1 MFDDIAI
8 DVATRQYAQPGE
20 GIHDIFRRASE
31 VVRPTFDD
39 PKKADDFV
47 SFVHYAMRGKKFSPG
62 GRILAGAGTT
72 HGNLLNCFVQDE
84 SPYEPGTTEGALHLA
99 KKLAVVTRVGG
110 GNGLNLDAYPAKRE
124 YTGPVGK
131 AYIYHKSDSNV
142 PLGRY
147 TDLVTG
153 NVVVSGYKELVPVS
167 PSGWLSVYSDEVIV
181 VPDSTEGIWDAAAT
195 MVKLLLKGKDV
206 LIDVS
211 QLRPEG
217 SPVSGSGGT
226 SSGPA
231 SFAVEIFDN
240 FARWA
245 SLGGADYA
253 GPVATLRYVFA
264 PTLRVIR
271 QGGVR
276 RGAGMATLSASHPD
290 LLDFLTAKTLE
301 REREEG
307 DIGTFNI
314 SVLADDEFMG
324 KMMAGNPQ
332 ERGLM
337 HTIAEQ
343 AWSTGEPGL
352 IFVDT
357 INQHN
362 MLYPTHGPIRS
373 TNPCF
378 SGDTII
384 ETEFG
389 PTPIKDI
396 KEPTWVYTMD
406 HHGKLDIALA
416 TAAWMT
422 REKAETLTLRFNN
435 GRELTVTPDH
445 LIYVDETK
453 NTDAGWVKAQDL
465 VEGDVVVGFCRA
477 RRGAKYSG
485 VKLSSEDN
493 RAYRME
499 HRFVYEGMY
508 GAIPEGYDV
517 HHIDGDTYNNS
528 LDNLELLTHSEH
540 ATLTR
545 HSVPNDHMVNCPDT
559 GKFISTESSKRGAK
573 TIVQVPD
580 HLATKWPGVPRIVSI
595 TKGPEIPVYDISVP
609 GYGNVIANG
618 IVAHN
623 CGEIPLYPGEPCDL
637 GAVNLAEY
645 VVDGIPQY
653 RQLEDDA
660 CRYAEYLDRILDVEV
675 SPLQEIHDAI
685 QSKRRIGLG
694 MMGLADALIKMGIRY
709 DSEEG
714 LDVAAT
720 FAAAIRDG
728 AYRYTTTVA
737 ANQGRTAPSD
747 VAAAG
752 FNRRNVACLTVAPTG
767 TTAMVMGTTSGIEP
781 LFAPFI
787 YRRIGTEYKQ
797 ILHPLF
803 KEELGKFPPHPARTQ
818 WGFDDDNFQPQGW
831 NWEEVT
837 RDISNNHGSVQGI
850 PYIPEEVQDLFV
862 CAHDIDPLAH
872 VAMQSNIQRT
882 FDWKNQEQTYLGN
895 SISKTINLPQ
905 KATVQDVLDVYTIAW
920 TSGIKG
926 ITVYRDGSRDLQVLN
941 TSLEDDGSST
951 QSQADDEQLGE
962 ILAATCSLDGT
973 CE

>member
-20 GIHDIFRRASE
+20 NIYDIFRRASE

-39 PKKADDFV
+39 QSKADDFV
-47 SFVHYAMRGKKFSPG
+47 AFVHYAMRGKKFSPG

-195 MVKLLLKGKDV
+195 MVKLLLQGKDV

-245 SLGGADYA
+245 SLGGAYYA

-324 KMMAGNPQ
+324 KVLAGNSQ
-332 ERGLM
+332 ERDLM

-343 AWSTGEPGL
+343 AWATGEPGL
-352 IFVDT
+352 LFVDT
-357 INQHN
+357 INKHN
-362 MLYPTHGPIRS
+362 MLYPTQGPIRA
-373 TNPCF
+373 TNPC
-378 SGDTII
+378 
-384 ETEFG
+384 
-389 PTPIKDI
+389 
-396 KEPTWVYTMD
+396 
-406 HHGKLDIALA
+406 
-416 TAAWMT
+416 
-422 REKAETLTLRFNN
+422 AE
-435 GRELTVTPDH
+435 
-445 LIYVDETK
+445 
-453 NTDAGWVKAQDL
+453 
-465 VEGDVVVGFCRA
+465 
-477 RRGAKYSG
+477 
-485 VKLSSEDN
+485 
-493 RAYRME
+493 
-499 HRFVYEGMY
+499 
-508 GAIPEGYDV
+508 
-517 HHIDGDTYNNS
+517 
-528 LDNLELLTHSEH
+528 
-540 ATLTR
+540 
-545 HSVPNDHMVNCPDT
+545 
-559 GKFISTESSKRGAK
+559 
-573 TIVQVPD
+573 
-580 HLATKWPGVPRIVSI
+580 I
-595 TKGPEIPVYDISVP
+595 T
-609 GYGNVIANG
+609 
-618 IVAHN
+618 
-623 CGEIPLYPGEPCDL
+623 LYPGEPCDL
-637 GAVNLAEY
+637 GAVNLAAY

-737 ANQGRTAPSD
+737 ANQGRTAPAD

-752 FNRRNVACLTVAPTG
+752 FDRRNVACLTVAPTG

-831 NWEEVT
+831 NWTEVT
-837 RDISNNHGSVQGI
+837 EDISKNHGSVQGI
-850 PYIPEEVQDLFV
+850 SYIPEEVQDLFV

-905 KATVQDVLDVYTIAW
+905 KATVQDVLAVYTVAW

-962 ILAATCSLDGT
+962 ILAATCSLDGL